1 MVRLISVLR
10 RRRRMPILNITLI
23 EGRSQAQKDA
33 MYREVTDA
41 VCRSLG
47 APAESV
53 RIIVNE
59 IPAGDFAAAGV
70 SKASAKAKAPETT
83 SA

>member
-1 MVRLISVLR
+1 
-10 RRRRMPILNITLI
+10 MPILNITLI
-23 EGRSQAQKDA
+23 EGRTQAQKDA

-41 VCRSLG
+41 VVRSLG

-70 SKASAKAKAPETT
+70 SKAAAKAKPETT
-83 SA
+83 PA

>member
-1 MVRLISVLR
+1 
-10 RRRRMPILNITLI
+10 MPILNITLI

-33 MYREVTDA
+33 LYREVTDA

-53 RIIVNE
+53 KIVVNE
-59 IPAGDFAAAGV
+59 VPAGDFASAGV
-70 SKASAKAKAPETT
+70 SKASAKAPKPVTT
-83 SA
+83 PA